1 MALTSLLSLWSV
13 VASDATKNTAI
24 KTLKTQNNKL
34 SIWNVGRYFFYYY
47 YQKHSYE
54 VEKL

>member
-1 MALTSLLSLWSV
+1 MPQ
-13 VASDATKNTAI
+13 KNTAI

-47 YQKHSYE
+47 QKHSYE
-54 VEKL
+54 VKSWM